1 MRKRAWIIV
10 LFMIS
15 FLYILSSIPGLKV
28 LPVLRYVNSVLL
40 GFDLSVVRLS
50 EWIASKLPLDFSEL
64 HRIDTLTR
72 DFLIYAREHPLIIE
86 FFLRKMAHIT
96 IFFVITIALFYLL
109 HQYIRSSAL
118 TVLIS
123 FIGGGGLAYLDEY
136 RQTFVDGRVGSS
148 VDVFIDML
156 GVSLAIC
163 LIAFSLFITRS
174 GHKKLSEKEPPNKK
188 DCPKTAE

>member
-10 LFMIS
+10 LFLIG

-28 LPVLRYVNSVLL
+28 LPVLRYINSVLL
-40 GFDLSVVRLS
+40 HFDLSIVRLS

-64 HRIDTLTR
+64 HHIDTLTG
-72 DFLIYAREHPLIIE
+72 DFLTYARAHPLIIE
-86 FFLRKMAHIT
+86 FFLRKTAHIT
-96 IFFVITIALFYLL
+96 VFFVISLALFYLL

-118 TVLIS
+118 SVLLS
-123 FIGGGGLAYLDEY
+123 FLGGGALAYLDEY

-156 GVSLAIC
+156 GVSLAVC
-163 LIAFSLFITRS
+163 LIAFSLFITKS
-174 GHKKLSEKEPPNKK
+174 GRKRLAEKEPPK
-188 DCPKTAE
+188 